1 MLLDDPKSTQP
12 ATKSGELPRYA
23 MRKEFIGANYAK
35 RYEICCERLMRER
48 LYDAA
53 CFIMSSATADGP
65 PRGRYSESNAELS
78 LQNFATSIMARVAA
92 LAKHKGGETR
102 S

>member
-1 MLLDDPKSTQP
+1 MVIEAIKMRR
-12 ATKSGELPRYA
+12 KLPHYP

-53 CFIMSSATADGP
+53 CLIMSSATNGS
-65 PRGRYSESNAELS
+65 RGRYSEPNAELS
-78 LQNFATSIMARVAA
+78 FQNFATSIMACAAA
-92 LAKHKGGETR
+92 LAKHKGGGIR

>member
-1 MLLDDPKSTQP
+1 MVIEAIKMRR
-12 ATKSGELPRYA
+12 KLPHYP

-53 CFIMSSATADGP
+53 CLIISSATGG
-65 PRGRYSESNAELS
+65 PRGRYSGSNAELS
-78 LQNFATSIMARVAA
+78 FQNFATSILARAV
-92 LAKHKGGETR
+92 AKHKGGETR